1 MNLHKIDRLMAIIL
15 ALNKNNKM
23 TAKELADKF
32 EVGIRTIYRDIQA
45 LSEMN
50 IPIVAQVGHEGGY
63 YLLSEYFIPPVMFN
77 KDEVFALLLSQKVIR
92 EIDIPGY
99 SKYIESAF
107 LKIEGV
113 IGDKYKESL
122 DSIKKRIKFEKRSK
136 VICKKELKFFE
147 IIKDALENNKKI
159 KIRYFKSEIL
169 KNVEIII
176 SPYGLI
182 LIDEEWRAVFSC
194 EDNSTIEDI
203 PINRINKAELIEETF
218 TVPETFNIDKYYCEN
233 HCIIKCNKERLEY
246 VKLKVNKKDYYHIK
260 DYIFFKEDN
269 CENRNYISFYED
281 DVDEKCPYYVLTI
294 KTNNPLIYIPLAFR
308 FYETIEILEPSW
320 LRNKFK
326 LEIEKLYKNYK

>member
-1 MNLHKIDRLMAIIL
+1 MHKIERLMAIIL

-99 SKYIESAF
+99 SQYIESAF

-122 DSIKKRIKFEKRSK
+122 DSIKKRVKFEKRSK

-159 KIRYFKSEIL
+159 KVRYFKCEIL
-169 KNVEIII
+169 KNIEIII
-176 SPYGLI
+176 RPYGLI
-182 LIDEEWRAVFSC
+182 LVDEEWKVVFSP
-194 EDNSTIEDI
+194 EDDSKIEAI
-203 PINRINKAELIEETF
+203 SINMINKAELVEGTF
-218 TVPETFNIDKYYCEN
+218 IVPESFNIDEYYCEN
-233 HCIIKCNKERLEY
+233 YCVIKCNKERLEY
-246 VKLKVNKKDYYHIK
+246 VKLKVSKSDYYNIK

-269 CENRNYISFYED
+269 CENKSHIALYED
-281 DVDEKCPYYVLTI
+281 DVDEAYPYYVLSI

-308 FYETIEILEPSW
+308 FYDTIEILEPLW
-320 LRNKFK
+320 LREKFK